1 MAGPFEGNKPQDSPD
16 MRKVDQKEGG
26 DAVDSWNEWAGSRPG
41 QPRKIEGQVDLITSI
56 NHDNDRGTTEQNVRS
71 WYNELTPAYKN
82 ALNNPQ
88 TQVTLEGYADANGNV
103 DQSRKQTGERCQE
116 IKEIM
121 QKKLGIKADIKIDT
135 PGIDMTGD
143 LNRKV
148 NVYLPYQRD
157 QSARQQERPIRPEER
172 AERQK
177 VEALPGSI
185 ARGFDQVPT
194 EQNVLDWYEKLNPA
208 DKDALKDPRTS
219 VNLTCTASRTGDAD
233 HNLELTEK
241 SGEETKRILQEK
253 LGVLADIKMD
263 AVGYDEEAPAG
274 DDRFDRQVHVD
285 IEKSGKSGEG
295 SGNQASMNGEDNID
309 MDLKIEDE
317 FPEPIEDPIRE
328 GLEGI
333 KKNPLPEVK
342 KSKEA
347 ELQFEEFAF
356 VDEKSYKDLTESPSK
371 PKGYDFEKEVGDRLK
386 DIPKAL
392 KGDIE
397 KSVLG
402 EIGKLAKVYLEG
414 VHELKQAN
422 MRAAELTG
430 IENALKMTTQDWLLG
445 RGEHIQEGKPYSVQ
459 ELKDRMSP
467 GDKQKMAGD
476 MMWCKIGNMAG
487 DQDLE
492 RGFSRAVDAVNQVLR
507 QAHTPETRQA
517 ALKGFSETIVPK
529 LARDRQQRF
538 EEIRRQ

>member
-1 MAGPFEGNKPQDSPD
+1 MTGPFEGNKPQDSPD
-16 MRKVDQKEGG
+16 MRKVDKKEGG
-26 DAVDSWNEWAGSRPG
+26 DAVDGWNEWAVSRPG
-41 QPRKIEGQVDLITSI
+41 QPRKIEGEVSLITSI
-56 NHDNDRGTTEQNVRS
+56 NHDNDRGKTEQNVRS
-71 WYNELTPAYKN
+71 WYNELKPAYKN
-82 ALNNPQ
+82 ALNNPL

-103 DQSRKQTGERCQE
+103 DQSRKLSGERCQE
-116 IKEIM
+116 IKDIM

-148 NVYLPYQRD
+148 NVSLPYQRE
-157 QSARQQERPIRPEER
+157 QAARQQERPIHPEER

-194 EQNVLDWYEKLNPA
+194 EQNVLDWYEKLSPA
-208 DKDALKDPRTS
+208 DKDTLNNPESKVT
-219 VNLTCTASRTGDAD
+219 LTCTASRTGDAD
-233 HNLELTEK
+233 YNLDLTEQ

-253 LGVLADIKMD
+253 LGVLADIKIE
-263 AVGYDEEAPAG
+263 AVGYDEETPAG
-274 DDRFDRQVHVD
+274 DDRYDRQVHVD
-285 IEKSGKSGEG
+285 IEKSGKGGQG
-295 SGNQASMNGEDNID
+295 SGKQALMEGEDNID

-333 KKNPLPEVK
+333 NKITFPERK

-347 ELQFEEFAF
+347 EFQVEEFAS
-356 VDEKSYKDLTESPSK
+356 VDEKSYKDLTEPPPK
-371 PKGYDFEKEVGDRLK
+371 PKGYDFEKEVSERLK

-414 VHELKQAN
+414 VHELKVAN
-422 MRAAELTG
+422 VRAAELTG

-459 ELKDRMSP
+459 ELKDRMSA

-476 MMWCKIGNMAG
+476 MMWCKIGNRAG

-492 RGFSRAVDAVNQVLR
+492 RGFGKAVDAVNQVLR

-517 ALKGFSETIVPK
+517 ALKGFSETILPK